1 MPGED
6 YPVILPRTS
15 EALYLLQ
22 RLRDEAHR
30 FAITHQRRRRR
41 RDIQSVLAEVPGLG
55 DARIKSLLRHFGSV
69 AALKR
74 ATPEEIT
81 ELPGVGPKLAAAIH
95 AHLIEWVG

>member
-1 MPGED
+1 MPGEE

-30 FAITHQRRRRR
+30 FAIAHQRRRRR

-55 DARIKSLLRHFGSV
+55 DARIKALLRHFGSV
-69 AALKR
+69 AALKK
-74 ATPEEIT
+74 ATPQEIT

-95 AHLIEWVG
+95 DHLTSG